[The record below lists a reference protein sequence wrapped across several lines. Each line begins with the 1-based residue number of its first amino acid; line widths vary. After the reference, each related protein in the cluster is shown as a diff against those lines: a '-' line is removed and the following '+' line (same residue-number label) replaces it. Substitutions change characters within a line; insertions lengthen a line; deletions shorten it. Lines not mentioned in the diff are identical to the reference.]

1 MKKLLLSLLAVSSLF
16 LFNSCE
22 DGLINFNVEQS
33 VAAGTIVI
41 GATND
46 VGTTDFS
53 ETIVGLNIDSILEAN
68 GVKVADLKSVTVKS
82 IELEILNAAT
92 SSFDPFQSFESI
104 LETPGLEPIIVTQY
118 DGFPDGATLVKID
131 GADITDVDF
140 KDYVTATDFQFKGN
154 ITNDQPIPEDVT
166 LAIRVNFNIKAG
178 K

>member
-1 MKKLLLSLLAVSSLF
+1 MKKLALSFLAVSSLI

-82 IELEILNAAT
+82 IELEILNATT
-92 SSFDPFQSFESI
+92 STFDPFENFTAI
-104 LETPGLEPIIVTQY
+104 LETPDMEPIEVTQY
-118 DGFPDGATLVKID
+118 DGFPEGATLVKID
-131 GADITDVDF
+131 GAEITKVDLR
-140 KDYVTATDFQFKGN
+140 DYVSATDFIFRGS

-166 LAIRVNFNIKAG
+166 LAIKVNFNIKAG